1 MKRKHVWKWV
11 ALTLSV
17 ALFAAGCGKAPENQ
31 NNAAPSQP
39 SAGQTQDKPAEA
51 SNLLEQ
57 VKKNGKMKVGLM
69 GTYPPYNFMN
79 DKHEIDGFD
88 ADIAKEIGKQLGV
101 QVEFV
106 PTEWAGMIEGLQKGK
121 FDVVISQ
128 MTITE
133 ERKKAMDFS
142 QPYIKN
148 AVNIIVNED
157 NTTIHKL
164 EDLKGHK
171 VGVGLGT
178 NDEKFLRE
186 VALPKVGPFDIL
198 TYNDVITSLMDL
210 NTGRIDATLNNLYA
224 LKPLVDKNHFK
235 IKAVGEPIKVDE
247 AGIAVRKNNPEFL
260 KAIDDALTKIKS
272 DGTYNQI
279 FKKWFGEE
287 PKQG

>member
-1 MKRKHVWKWV
+1 MKKHTWKLV
-11 ALTLSV
+11 PFILSI
-17 ALFAAGCGKAPENQ
+17 ALFAVGCGKAAEPQSNTAQ
-31 NNAAPSQP
+31 PQQPAAQEQP
-39 SAGQTQDKPAEA
+39 ADKG
-51 SNLLEQ
+51 NLLEQ
-57 VKKNGKMKVGLM
+57 IKQSGKLKVGLM
-69 GTYPPYNFMN
+69 GTYPPYNFLN
-79 DKHEIDGFD
+79 EQKQVDGFD
-88 ADIAKEIGKQLGV
+88 ADIAKEIAKQLGV
-101 QVEFV
+101 EAEFF
-106 PTEWAGMIEGLQKGK
+106 PTEWSGMIEGLQKSK

-133 ERKKAMDFS
+133 ERKQALDFS

-148 AVNIIVNED
+148 AVKIIVKED
-157 NTTIHKL
+157 NNTINKL
-164 EDLKGHK
+164 EDLKGTK

-186 VALPKVGPFDIL
+186 VALPKVGQFEIA

-224 LKPLVDKNHFK
+224 LKPLVDQNHLK
-235 IKAVGEPIKVDE
+235 IKAVGEPIKEDE

-260 KAIDDALTKIKS
+260 KAIDDALAKIKA

-287 PKQG
+287 PK